1 MSNFKIPYGKTTI
14 PFEVPKEFDV
24 TVVKNNSKSQIS
36 NIEETTK
43 KELKNPINSK
53 RLSELVKKGDA
64 VCVIVTDITRP
75 CPDREILSVLLD
87 ELKTKI
93 EPNDL
98 TLLIASGMHR
108 EMTYDEKVEKFGKE
122 IVKNFQIISHDAKD
136 EKNLVSLGTTK
147 NGTPIKISKTA
158 VDADFLIS
166 IGIVEPHQYA
176 GYSGGYK
183 TLSIGVAGDETISKT
198 HSRKFID
205 HQKTRIGNIE
215 GNIFHDDIVEIGK
228 KAGLDFI
235 INVILDEEQN
245 VVDIKSGEPLET
257 YKTLVKKAKEISE
270 ISIKKQ
276 FDVAI
281 CGVGFPKDSNLYQT
295 SRAASYLFYLK
306 KPVVKNGG
314 YIIIP
319 AVCPEGAGK
328 GIGEERFFEMLKNM
342 TIDEILNHKPDF
354 KAGEQRAFMMAN
366 VLKHCKVI
374 IVGSQTP
381 EIVQEAKMIPAS
393 TIDEAFEI
401 IKNDSERNLEIILIP
416 SSLTTLPIIN

>member
-1 MSNFKIPYGKTTI
+1 MSNFKIPYGKTMI
-14 PFEVPKEFDV
+14 PFEIPKEFDV
-24 TVVKNNSKSQIS
+24 TVLKNNSKSETS
-36 NIEETTK
+36 NIVETIK

-53 RLSELVKKGDA
+53 RLSELVKKGNT
-64 VCVIVTDITRP
+64 VCVIVTDITRS
-75 CPDREILSVLLD
+75 CPDGTILPLVLD

-108 EMTYDEKVEKFGKE
+108 EMTYDEKVEKFGEE
-122 IVKNFQIISHDAKD
+122 IVKNLRIISHDAKD

-158 VDADFLIS
+158 VEADFLIS
-166 IGIVEPHQYA
+166 IGVVEPHQYA

-205 HQKTRIGNIE
+205 HHQTRIGNIE

-228 KAGLDFI
+228 KTGLDFI
-235 INVILDEEQN
+235 INVILDEEKN
-245 VVDIKSGEPLET
+245 IVDIKAGEPLET

-281 CGVGFPKDSNLYQT
+281 CGIGFPKDSNLYQT

-314 YIIIP
+314 FIIIP
-319 AVCPEGAGK
+319 AVCQEGAGK

-342 TIDEILNHKPDF
+342 TIDEILNHKSDF

-366 VLKHCKVI
+366 VIKHCKVI
-374 IVGSQTP
+374 IVGSQMP
-381 EIVQEAKMIPAS
+381 KIVQEAKMIPAS
-393 TIDEAFEI
+393 TMDEAFEI

>member
-1 MSNFKIPYGKTTI
+1 MTSFKIPYGKKEI
-14 PFEVPKEFDV
+14 SFEVPKEFEV

-36 NIEETTK
+36 DIVEATRK
-43 KELKNPINSK
+43 ALKNPINSK
-53 RLSELVKKGDA
+53 GLSELIERGKT
-64 VCVIVTDITRP
+64 VCVIVTDITRS
-75 CPDREILSVLLD
+75 CPDRTILPILLD
-87 ELKTKI
+87 EIKAKI

-108 EMTYDEKVEKFGKE
+108 EMTYAEKAEKFGEE

-158 VDADFLIS
+158 VEADFLIS
-166 IGIVEPHQYA
+166 IGVVEPHQYA

-205 HQKTRIGNIE
+205 HPKTRIGNIG
-215 GNIFHDDIVEIGK
+215 GNPFHDDVVEIGQK
-228 KAGLDFI
+228 VGLDFI
-235 INVILDEEQN
+235 INVILDEEKN
-245 VVDIKSGEPLET
+245 VVDIKAGEPLET
-257 YKTLVKKAKEISE
+257 YKTLVKKAKEILE
-270 ISIKKQ
+270 ISIQKQ

-295 SRAASYLFYLK
+295 SRAASYLFYLTN
-306 KPVVKNGG
+306 PVVKNGG

-319 AVCPEGAGK
+319 AVCQEGAGK
-328 GIGEERFFEMLKNM
+328 GIGEGRFFEMLKNM
-342 TIDEILNHKPDF
+342 TIDEILNHKSDF

-374 IVGSQTP
+374 IVGSQIP
-381 EIVQEAKMIPAS
+381 EIVNKAKMIPAS
-393 TIDEAFEI
+393 TMNEAFGI
-401 IKNDSERNLEIILIP
+401 IKNDLERKLEIILIP
-416 SSLTTLPIIN
+416 NSLATLPIIS